1 MSYADAISMDVFM
14 GVSQDGETAGYRST
28 SSQSPL
34 LASKGRYRSQYS
46 TSFLITENFPQ
57 SSTGTVG
64 GGSGAEKASGKVF
77 ELKRQASKRKLISL
91 LGSFHEHG
99 YSAMSPRK
107 VKISKQSLEASA
119 AFLQLLPEKTPMPH
133 VLPDGEDGVILAWD
147 AEGTKTYVTI
157 ENWVVHCVQDAL
169 GADRKYID
177 SVDFRPNKIPDLV
190 LNALTG
196 YSGRS

>member
-1 MSYADAISMDVFM
+1 MSYADAISIDSVV
-14 GVSQDGETAGYRST
+14 GA
-28 SSQSPL
+28 SQSGDIIEYSSMSLQHPL
-34 LASKGRYRSQYS
+34 LVSKGRYRFQYS

-57 SSTGTVG
+57 SATGSV
-64 GGSGAEKASGKVF
+64 AEGIAVSKPSAKVV
-77 ELKRQASKRKLISL
+77 ELNRQASKRKLISL
-91 LGSFHEHG
+91 LGTFHEHG

-147 AEGTKTYVTI
+147 AEGKKTYVTI
-157 ENWVVHCVQDAL
+157 ENWVVHCVQDTF

-177 SVDFRPNKIPDLV
+177 SVDFRPNKIPDQV
-190 LNALTG
+190 LNALI
-196 YSGRS
+196 SL